1 MVCSFTCLFLE
12 KVPRRVSCPPVAV
25 PRRKGGKIFVV
36 DMSYRRSH
44 RLQIL
49 LRNSYFRFKYHTQ

>member
-1 MVCSFTCLFLE
+1 MVSSFACLFLE
-12 KVPRRVSCPPVAV
+12 KVPLRVSCPLVGL
-25 PRRKGGKIFVV
+25 PRANGGKISVV

-44 RLQIL
+44 RPQIL

>member
-1 MVCSFTCLFLE
+1 MVCSFACLFLE
-12 KVPRRVSCPPVAV
+12 KVPRRVFCPLAGV
-25 PRRKGGKIFVV
+25 PGGNRGKIFVI

-44 RLQIL
+44 RPRIL